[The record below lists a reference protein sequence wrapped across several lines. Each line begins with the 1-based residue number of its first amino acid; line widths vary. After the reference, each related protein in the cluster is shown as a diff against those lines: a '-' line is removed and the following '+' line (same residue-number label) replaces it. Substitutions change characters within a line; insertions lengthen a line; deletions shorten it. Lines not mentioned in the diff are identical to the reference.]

1 MEKQSSIL
9 SEYKTVEIHR
19 PNLPNI
25 LKFVDR
31 EFKVIYIN
39 LDAAPNAKIVGLK

>member
-1 MEKQSSIL
+1 MKKRSPIL

-19 PNLPNI
+19 PHLPNI